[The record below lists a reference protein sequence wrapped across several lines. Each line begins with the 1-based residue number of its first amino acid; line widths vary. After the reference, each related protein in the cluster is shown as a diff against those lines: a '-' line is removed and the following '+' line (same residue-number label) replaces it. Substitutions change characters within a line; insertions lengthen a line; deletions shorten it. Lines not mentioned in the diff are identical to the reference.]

1 MRNRNYRIINKFN
14 PVKADLRK
22 LSNSILLNPKSKNE
36 RRIKMKIQA
45 NSKNLNQFT
54 VKKIL
59 LMIIMT
65 TQFWLNGCGDSNLT
79 GISNTDYNSN
89 TSSGV
94 SSSNIQPDSTSIVLS
109 MSLRF
114 KNLAIKESKLMESNN
129 GNRFN
134 RITSIEQDVKPGE
147 ELDLQEIQPYGIFSL
162 YLSGTGTFALTNSDG
177 MNFTS
182 KTILLEKCSFI
193 DLKLIN
199 TEQKSIHVSGYLAG
213 E

>member
-1 MRNRNYRIINKFN
+1 
-14 PVKADLRK
+14 
-22 LSNSILLNPKSKNE
+22 
-36 RRIKMKIQA
+36 MKIQA